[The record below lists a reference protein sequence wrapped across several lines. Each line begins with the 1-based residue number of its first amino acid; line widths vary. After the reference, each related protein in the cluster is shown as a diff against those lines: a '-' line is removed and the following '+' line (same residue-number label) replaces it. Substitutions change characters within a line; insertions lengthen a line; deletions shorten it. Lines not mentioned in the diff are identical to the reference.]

1 MTVRL
6 VDQPG
11 GGEPGVSTEMGSLA
25 AEQEYSAVWHGS
37 LAMQRAI
44 MRALYGRLGDDPDA
58 ICSAYVKTERS
69 GGLARLRGAEDMAP
83 LLHARMLWREGTLK
97 GWLRQ

>member
-1 MTVRL
+1 MTAQL
-6 VDQPG
+6 IDQPG
-11 GGEPGVSTEMGSLA
+11 ARPGISTEAGNLA
-25 AEQEYSAVWHGS
+25 AEPERSAVWHGS

-44 MRALYGRLGDDPDA
+44 MRALFSRLGDDPDA
-58 ICSAYVKTERS
+58 ICSAYVDTERS

-97 GWLRQ
+97 GWLRR